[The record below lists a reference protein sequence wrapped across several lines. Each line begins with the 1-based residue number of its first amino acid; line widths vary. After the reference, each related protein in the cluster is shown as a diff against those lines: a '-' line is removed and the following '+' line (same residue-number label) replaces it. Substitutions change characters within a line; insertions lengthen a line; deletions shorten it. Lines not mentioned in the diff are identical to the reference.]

1 MKACSHIS
9 QRDPFVVALQ
19 AAMLLLVAQIGF
31 SAGGDFHAG
40 LDAYRS
46 GDCPCAAEVW
56 SKHSQLQPA
65 SGTFINLG
73 LAEWHLGRRGPA
85 VLAWERALWVD
96 PFNADARENLRF
108 ARKAAQLEAPTLT
121 WFEAASLW
129 LPINA
134 WALVAG
140 ISLWAAV
147 AMVTLP
153 RILRWR
159 RANWQQALAAAGFAI
174 FLLCLP
180 SLYGINTRSRLGIVL
195 EKETE
200 LRLTPTRSA
209 QTVMLLPAGQP
220 ARWERARGEYLLI
233 RTGYGQGW
241 IERSQLGLV
250 CPK

>member
-1 MKACSHIS
+1 M
-9 QRDPFVVALQ
+9 RPFILIALVALSF
-19 AAMLLLVAQIGF
+19 ARAQSF
-31 SAGGDFHAG
+31 GGDAFGEGVHDYRRGDPAG
-40 LDAYRS
+40 
-46 GDCPCAAEVW
+46 AAEGW
-56 SKHSQLQPA
+56 SQLVQVEPA
-65 SGTFINLG
+65 AGTFVNLG
-73 LAEWHLGRRGPA
+73 LAEWQLGRRGPA

-96 PFNADARENLRF
+96 PFNVEARENLRF
-108 ARKAAQLEAPTLT
+108 ARKVAQLEAPTLA

-129 LPINA
+129 LPVNA

-159 RANWQQALAAAGFAI
+159 RASWQQALAAAGFAI

-180 SLYGINTRSRLGIVL
+180 SLYGIHARSHLGIVL
-195 EKETE
+195 EKDTE
-200 LRLTPTRSA
+200 LRLTPTQAA

-220 ARWERARGEYLLI
+220 ARWERARGEYLLVRI
-233 RTGYGQGW
+233 GYGRGW
-241 IERSQLGLV
+241 IESRKLGLV